1 VRLLANLYAA
11 PVMTRAAVP
20 PYLRVYAELKRR
32 IEARD
37 LGPGEQVPSATQLA
51 EEFRVSRSTARRALA
66 LLKEQGYTDA
76 SPGWGTF
83 VRDRT
88 GDSPV

>member
-1 VRLLANLYAA
+1 VRLLAKLYAA

-32 IEARD
+32 IEAGD

-51 EEFRVSRSTARRALA
+51 EEFSVSRSTARRALA